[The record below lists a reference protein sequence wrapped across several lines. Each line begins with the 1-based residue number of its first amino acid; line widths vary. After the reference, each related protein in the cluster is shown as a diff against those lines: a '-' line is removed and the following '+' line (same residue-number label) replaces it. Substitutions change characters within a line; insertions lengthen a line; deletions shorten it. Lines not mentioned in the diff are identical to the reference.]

1 MLRHRLRPPGLVA
14 TVLCVGL
21 LPACAMWAPSPRAM
35 SVPSYEMRDRVQRV
49 QVGQAQAAAQR
60 VLGRQPVRKPG
71 HPQSPFPSP
80 LRVLELRTPDGRGVR
95 VETYVVAT
103 RPADACPDFQYDDV
117 AVAFVDGAVAG
128 VGWEYVEES
137 WRGWGG
143 SLDALRAARERPGCP
158 EEMEAP
164 QSE

>member
-1 MLRHRLRPPGLVA
+1 M
-14 TVLCVGL
+14 VLCVGL
-21 LPACAMWAPSPRAM
+21 LSACAMWARSPQAA
-35 SVPSYEMRDRVQRV
+35 SIPSYEMRERVERV
-49 QVGQAQAAAQR
+49 EVGQRQAAAQA
-60 VLGRQPVRKPG
+60 VLGRRPVRKPN
-71 HPQSPFPSP
+71 HPRSPFPSP
-80 LRVLELRTPDGRGVR
+80 LRVLELRTPVGRGVR

-103 RPADACPDFQYDDV
+103 RPAEGCPDFQYDDV
-117 AVAFVDGAVAG
+117 ALAFVDGAVAG

-143 SLDALRAARERPGCP
+143 SLDVLRTARERPGCP